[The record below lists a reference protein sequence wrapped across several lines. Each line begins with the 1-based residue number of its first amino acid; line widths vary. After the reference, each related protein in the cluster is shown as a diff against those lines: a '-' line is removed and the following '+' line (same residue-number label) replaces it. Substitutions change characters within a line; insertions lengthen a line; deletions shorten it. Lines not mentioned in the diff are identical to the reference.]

1 MLYATT
7 VLRTNGRRDQNS
19 EMFLRIFCIKYF
31 FVAHIGRNEAQL
43 TEFQKILRIVKRE
56 LEIKHF
62 FSRNVKN
69 VKKNLEKPII
79 LFEVKEIK
87 NRKFYKFTNI
97 YFQKL
102 KNIFYIPVFYAQR
115 YQIELMQNTFKQ
127 LLFFFI
133 LSYLSKINLSIQKI
147 TLLFFYIE

>member
-62 FSRNVKN
+62 FFSKLQERNKELGKADN
-69 VKKNLEKPII
+69 IIRSKRNKK
-79 LFEVKEIK
+79 
-87 NRKFYKFTNI
+87 
-97 YFQKL
+97 
-102 KNIFYIPVFYAQR
+102 
-115 YQIELMQNTFKQ
+115 
-127 LLFFFI
+127 
-133 LSYLSKINLSIQKI
+133 
-147 TLLFFYIE
+147 